1 MASFALSRRALQSLG
16 TSVRLNSTSAGAG
29 GNGAEVGKGV
39 GNVGRHKSAGVGTI
53 GSKAGKRRT
62 TKEEILSP
70 AQRVDP
76 KRFLQSFAQQPR
88 RCDVISVAAAKNAR
102 DAGIAG
108 VTLGQL
114 KTAKVLGQ
122 VLHQRIGRWIY
133 ESDSWNLF
141 AENKV
146 EITRVKVMPDLSRMR
161 IFWSSTGCRSVED
174 QIQLHLNRIFAD
186 EMLQRI
192 TSEKLFV
199 GLDVPEMDFVVDSS
213 FPFTSSQPGSISM
226 EAIKKNELHK
236 LRTDVGIETL
246 KELTPSSTNQSV
258 TVRHQMTKM
267 DYQSFVKQLGRG
279 FDSDAIAAIERS
291 ALEGRKIY
299 TEK

>member
-29 GNGAEVGKGV
+29 GNGADVGKGV
-39 GNVGRHKSAGVGTI
+39 GNVGGHKSAGVGTI
-53 GSKAGKRRT
+53 GSKTAKRQT
-62 TKEEILSP
+62 NEKILSP

-76 KRFLQSFAQQPR
+76 KRFLQSLAQQPR

>member
-16 TSVRLNSTSAGAG
+16 SSVRLNSTSAGAG
-29 GNGAEVGKGV
+29 GNGADVGKGV
-39 GNVGRHKSAGVGTI
+39 SNVGGHKSAGVSTI
-53 GSKAGKRRT
+53 GSKANEK
-62 TKEEILSP
+62 ILSP

-76 KRFLQSFAQQPR
+76 KRFLQSLAQQPR

-141 AENKV
+141 AENNV

-161 IFWSSTGCRSVED
+161 IFWSFTGCRSVED

-186 EMLQRI
+186 EVLQRI

-199 GLDVPEMDFVVDSS
+199 GLDVPEMEFVVDSS
-213 FPFTSSQPGSISM
+213 LPFTSSQLGSTL
-226 EAIKKNELHK
+226 EAHKNNELHK
-236 LRTDVGIETL
+236 LRTNIGIKTL

-279 FDSDAIAAIERS
+279 FDSDAIAAFERS
-291 ALEGRKIY
+291 ALEGRKILH
-299 TEK
+299 